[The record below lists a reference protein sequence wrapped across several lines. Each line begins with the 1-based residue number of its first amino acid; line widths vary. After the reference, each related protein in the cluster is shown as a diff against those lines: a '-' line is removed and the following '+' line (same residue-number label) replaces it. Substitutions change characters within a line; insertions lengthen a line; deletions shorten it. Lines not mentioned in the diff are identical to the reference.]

1 MQKSAFETH
10 FFLKVTK
17 SEGVGQGGFV
27 RVGGRGRKKRAAN
40 GRPYWL
46 LRGFLNAGV
55 FVALI
60 RQGCAVPPIHYCA
73 IATGNC

>member
-1 MQKSAFETH
+1 MPFRQLKS
-10 FFLKVTK
+10 FLKILI
-17 SEGVGQGGFV
+17 GVQYYGE
-27 RVGGRGRKKRAAN
+27 
-40 GRPYWL
+40 
-46 LRGFLNAGV
+46 FLNAGV